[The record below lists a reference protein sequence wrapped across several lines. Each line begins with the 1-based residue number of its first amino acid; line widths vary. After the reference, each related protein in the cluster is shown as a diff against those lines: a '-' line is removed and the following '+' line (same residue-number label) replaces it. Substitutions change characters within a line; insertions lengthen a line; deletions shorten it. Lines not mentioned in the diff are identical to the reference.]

1 MTIRDEDA
9 SAVPVA
15 GVRKTSLD
23 KDLRKIERL
32 EEATRSVSR
41 NRLALGIALLF
52 LATAGVLAS
61 FQIGAEPNALLMV
74 IAAVIGGY
82 MALTIGANDV
92 ANNVGPAVGARALTM
107 SGALIIAAIFECAGA
122 LLAGGN
128 VVKTISRDIID
139 PALVPSSEVFV
150 WIMMAALLASALW
163 VHLATFLGA
172 PVSTTHAI
180 VGGVLGAG
188 IAAVGVGP
196 VDWFVVSS
204 IVLSWLTS
212 PLIGGIV
219 AALFLAFI
227 KVNLIYQDDKLAA
240 ARRWVPLLIALLA
253 GIFSA
258 YLVVKGLNHVW
269 RPGLPVVGG
278 IGLLVFAL
286 SYAAAKPWVR
296 RQSEGMENRNQSLR
310 KLFHLPLICGAAL
323 LSFAHGSN
331 DVANAVGPLAA
342 ILHSAESGSL
352 ANEVGVPLW
361 VMLIGAAGISLGLF
375 LFGPR
380 IVRIVGG
387 EITKMNPM
395 RAFCVALSA
404 ALTVLVASQ
413 LGLPVSTTHIA
424 VGAVFG
430 VGFFRE
436 YYTTH
441 SRRRRHYIRTHQLH
455 EPNQRASRVDQEE
468 LQSRKL
474 VRRSHFI
481 GIVAAWAITVPSAA
495 GLAALIFFAV
505 QWAR

>member
-150 WIMMAALLASALW
+150 WIMMSALLASALW

-468 LQSRKL
+468 LQRRKL